1 MQKVR
6 DSIAEYKASTAQMK
20 EEMDTIEASMIEAK
34 EQLENENRILN
45 AHNEEFN
52 DLCTIHE
59 RKSKELVELNLK
71 IQKITHENER
81 FQKDRLNAQQSVAE
95 LERQYE
101 WIADE
106 KQ

>member
-6 DSIAEYKASTAQMK
+6 DLISEYNTNTVAMK
-20 EEMDTIEASMIEAK
+20 EEIDTIEAAILEAK
-34 EQLENENRILN
+34 EELENENRILN

-52 DLCTIHE
+52 DLCAIHE
-59 RKSKELVELNLK
+59 RKSKELVELNLR

-81 FQKDRLNAQQSVAE
+81 FQKERLSSQQSVNDFE
-95 LERQYE
+95 KQYD

>member
-6 DSIAEYKASTAQMK
+6 DSITEYKASTAQMK